1 MFSSNQVLKISGDL
15 NHDKDLRDAIEFAL
29 KKSDWHKCFTRNE
42 KPTKCVFQISDNGDF
57 CIGWGNAEYGWSEFQ
72 FDYDI
77 DIISKIAEQHLRKQS
92 VSGFGGGGTNSHGFL
107 MECIDYDTNGI
118 NENGIYKGIIIIKSY
133 NCYYA
138 K

>member
-1 MFSSNQVLKISGDL
+1 MFSSNQILEISGDL
-15 NHDKDLRDAIEFAL
+15 NHTDELKEAIEFAL
-29 KKSDWHKCFTRNE
+29 KKSDWHRCFTRKE
-42 KPTKCVFQISDNGDF
+42 KPAECVFQITDKGDF
-57 CIGWGNAEYGWSEFQ
+57 CIGWGDAKNGWNAFQ

-92 VSGFGGGGTNSHGFL
+92 VCGFGGDGTDSHGFL
-107 MECIDYDTNGI
+107 MKAIGYDTDEVRDN
-118 NENGIYKGIIIIKSY
+118 YRGIIIITSY

>member
-1 MFSSNQVLKISGDL
+1 MFASNQIFEISGDL
-15 NHDKDLRDAIEFAL
+15 DHTDDLKEAIEFAL
-29 KKSDWHKCFTRNE
+29 KKSGWHKCFTRQE
-42 KPTKCVFQISDNGDF
+42 KPTACVFQVTENGDF
-57 CIGWGNAEYGWSEFQ
+57 CIGWGDAKNGWTAFQ

-92 VSGFGGGGTNSHGFL
+92 VQGFNGDGSNSHGFL
-107 MECIDYDTNGI
+107 MKAIDYNTEGVNDDYRGI
-118 NENGIYKGIIIIKSY
+118 VIITSY